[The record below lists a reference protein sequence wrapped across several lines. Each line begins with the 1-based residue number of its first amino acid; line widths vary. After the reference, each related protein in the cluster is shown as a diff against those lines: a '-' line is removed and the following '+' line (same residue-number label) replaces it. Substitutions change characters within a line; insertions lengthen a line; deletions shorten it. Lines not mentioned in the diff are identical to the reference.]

1 VSTVKLERATVL
13 LAICAVS
20 IRSWMPRSEDSAVP
34 IVMIAYTFVHGGNMR
49 RAHCGSTICV
59 TLVRNRRAADFDAP
73 PRAQAWIAPPVAA
86 QRLREGAAG
95 FVAGSSAAYRK
106 GHPAGAEWV
115 NRARLDAVID
125 TLREKQAAV
134 VFGDDDTLASLVA
147 IDLRERVPD
156 AQIECVRGGVAAWRA
171 ADLPVDATP
180 QHPADE
186 ARIDYLFWAHDRHEG
201 NVAAITK
208 YLQWEEQLPAQIGD
222 AARAGYRL
230 HRPR

>member
-1 VSTVKLERATVL
+1 
-13 LAICAVS
+13 
-20 IRSWMPRSEDSAVP
+20 M
-34 IVMIAYTFVHGGNMR
+34 
-49 RAHCGSTICV
+49 
-59 TLVRNRRAADFDAP
+59 TLVRDRRAADFDAP

-106 GHPAGAEWV
+106 
-115 NRARLDAVID
+115 
-125 TLREKQAAV
+125 
-134 VFGDDDTLASLVA
+134 
-147 IDLRERVPD
+147 D